1 VTDKNVSPE
10 SGVPLED
17 PGEDERRVRV
27 RHASSQVTLYQT
39 TGAKTDDFWWS
50 ARLRDISTSGLSLLA
65 NRSFVSGTILVIEPT
80 KTADAMTRGLEARV
94 VHVRQLPSGGYVL
107 GCEFVNTL
115 TEQEMNSLL

>member
-1 VTDKNVSPE
+1 
-10 SGVPLED
+10 
-17 PGEDERRVRV
+17 
-27 RHASSQVTLYQT
+27 LYQT

-107 GCEFVNTL
+107 GCEFVHTL
-115 TEQEMNSLL
+115 TDEELNSLL